1 MIISQSHWCAPQKS
15 ISYVNDVWYRYLIS
29 NCKGE
34 DVYQMCCLIFRLYL
48 HCGLDEISLLAIW
61 LAQKI
66 TRHEKVNI
74 LSNHLK
80 IKGGRDGY
88 IVLSSVQLLFI
99 YVPLWAPSKAEN
111 KSFQRPLCKAFLAS
125 WCWHYFW

>member
-1 MIISQSHWCAPQKS
+1 
-15 ISYVNDVWYRYLIS
+15 
-29 NCKGE
+29 
-34 DVYQMCCLIFRLYL
+34 MCCLIYRLYL
-48 HCGLDEISLLAIW
+48 YCGLDEISLLAIW

-99 YVPLWAPSKAEN
+99 YVPL
-111 KSFQRPLCKAFLAS
+111 
-125 WCWHYFW
+125 